1 MCVFTYCEKNKM
13 PNPFMKKKGM
23 ADRAWVE
30 GFFLRPNPMI
40 ASSKAQNLNP
50 RRAQKLKLFIVDDY
64 FG

>member
-1 MCVFTYCEKNKM
+1 M